1 MSQKFILS
9 AIVASATIASPLITG
24 KILKPDGNPI
34 AGVIVQLKSTLET
47 DTTDAA
53 GIYAL
58 GKESSSSNIT
68 PIIGKNIVISQK
80 NDLIRLSL
88 GQELTIRAELFDAT
102 GSLLQTLFD
111 GTSQRLE
118 FKLPKASG
126 VQYLKLKLGN
136 QNLTYAISN
145 GVLSQHQIQV
155 KSAVQALGLP
165 LGDTLVLSKIS
176 GVIFQEAIPAGKD
189 TIPNLI
195 LGHKSIS
202 GTYQGADT
210 LGIVTMS
217 NSSQGLKDSTQTKTH
232 QYLFDVWYKWP
243 SGKFYNANENWNA
256 YLTIGG
262 RTSPIFSFKESEELI
277 TGPSLSAPISST
289 PSSSSTV
296 SSSSSLNSATSLK

>member
-1 MSQKFILS
+1 M
-9 AIVASATIASPLITG
+9 
-24 KILKPDGNPI
+24 
-34 AGVIVQLKSTLET
+34 
-47 DTTDAA
+47 
-53 GIYAL
+53 
-58 GKESSSSNIT
+58 
-68 PIIGKNIVISQK
+68 
-80 NDLIRLSL
+80 

-165 LGDTLVLSKIS
+165 LGDTLVLSKTS
-176 GVIFQEAIPAGKD
+176 GVIYQEAIPAGKD
-189 TIPNLI
+189 TIPSLI

-202 GTYQGADT
+202 GTYTGTDT
-210 LGIVTMS
+210 LGVVTMS
-217 NSSQGLKDSTQTKTH
+217 NSSQGFKDSTKTKTH

-256 YLTIGG
+256 YIEIAG
-262 RTSPIFSFKESEELI
+262 RTSTVFSFKESDESI
-277 TGPSLSAPISST
+277 VGPSLKAL
-289 PSSSSTV
+289 
-296 SSSSSLNSATSLK
+296 SSSSLLSSSSMSSSPNSSTSISFEEVLDASSRALSYDNDLLGQVNNNKKVGFSVRCIQD